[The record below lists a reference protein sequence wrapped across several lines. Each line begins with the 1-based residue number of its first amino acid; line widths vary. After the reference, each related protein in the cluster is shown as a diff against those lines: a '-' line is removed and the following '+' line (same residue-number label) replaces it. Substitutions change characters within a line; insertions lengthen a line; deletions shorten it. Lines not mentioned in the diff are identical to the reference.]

1 MIPRFT
7 PPSHFDQ
14 YEAFIFDCDGTLA
27 DTMPAH
33 YIAWKKALLEG
44 GATFDFTWPLFVSRA
59 GMSMERTV
67 IELGEQFGEILDPD
81 LVSFRQRAIFHELSE
96 DIAPILEVT
105 DFARRLFGTRPIA
118 VASGSSRQSV
128 ERTLTIVGMRDIF
141 EVIVTPEDVPHGK
154 PHPDSFLLAAKKL
167 GASPERC
174 LVIEDGELG
183 FEAARRA
190 RMDYVVVACPDPTLK
205 GATQSDEEQRVQL
218 PCT

>member
-7 PPSHFDQ
+7 PPSRFDH
-14 YEAFIFDCDGTLA
+14 YDAFIFDCDGTLA

-33 YIAWKKALLEG
+33 FTAWKRALLEG

-67 IELGEQFGEILDPD
+67 IELGEQFGETLDAD
-81 LVSFRQRAIFHELSE
+81 FVSTRQRAIFDELSD

-105 DFARRLFGTRPIA
+105 DFARCLFGTRPIA
-118 VASGSSRQSV
+118 VASGSSRLSV
-128 ERTLTIVGMRDIF
+128 DRTLTKVGLREIF
-141 EVIVTPEDVPHGK
+141 EVIVTPEDVSHGK
-154 PHPDSFLLAAKKL
+154 PHPHSFLLAAEKL
-167 GASPERC
+167 GASPQRC

-190 RMDYVVVACPDPTLK
+190 KMDYAVVTCHDPT
-205 GATQSDEEQRVQL
+205 RF
-218 PCT
+218 